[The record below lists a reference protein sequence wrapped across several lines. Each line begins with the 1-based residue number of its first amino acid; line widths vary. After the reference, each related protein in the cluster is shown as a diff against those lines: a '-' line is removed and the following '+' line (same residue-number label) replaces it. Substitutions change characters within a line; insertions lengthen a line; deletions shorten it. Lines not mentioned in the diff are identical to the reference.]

1 MEVAVA
7 VTESAEPQPIVE
19 AGRRVADL
27 VALQSR
33 SRGRVELD
41 LGSPII
47 ARGTMTAE
55 TTFHA
60 RAGRVELL
68 RESTTE
74 LSLTG
79 VVREG
84 GP

>member
-1 MEVAVA
+1 
-7 VTESAEPQPIVE
+7 
-19 AGRRVADL
+19 
-27 VALQSR
+27 
-33 SRGRVELD
+33 
-41 LGSPII
+41 
-47 ARGTMTAE
+47 MTAE

-68 RESTTE
+68 RVSTTE